1 MDHVNG
7 VRANAMPLFDVYLS
21 MYEGRYRIHIKHTR
35 YPSRPPPHRRHID
48 GSNTHKTR
56 HPRPYCTSK
65 NASKDPRHPRPTTT
79 RVCVGDISRAP
90 PVLARLDTRR
100 RARRRRRSIDRARV
114 FLYARKIVVR
124 VSSRRRARS
133 PFERFIH
140 SFIHSSVGRSV
151 TRIDSIVD
159 SFVGFLATAR
169 ARRGET
175 DPERRE
181 RTHVYS

>member
-1 MDHVNG
+1 
-7 VRANAMPLFDVYLS
+7 
-21 MYEGRYRIHIKHTR
+21 
-35 YPSRPPPHRRHID
+35 
-48 GSNTHKTR
+48 
-56 HPRPYCTSK
+56 
-65 NASKDPRHPRPTTT
+65 
-79 RVCVGDISRAP
+79 
-90 PVLARLDTRR
+90 
-100 RARRRRRSIDRARV
+100 
-114 FLYARKIVVR
+114 LYARKIVVR

-159 SFVGFLATAR
+159 SFDGFLATAR

>member
-1 MDHVNG
+1 MNG

-21 MYEGRYRIHIKHTR
+21 MYEYIYRIHIKHTR
-35 YPSRPPPHRRHID
+35 YPSRPPPHRRHIA

-56 HPRPYCTSK
+56 HPRPYFTSK

-140 SFIHSSVGRSV
+140 SFIHSSVKHHLGV
-151 TRIDSIVD
+151 ERIEQSNEVF
-159 SFVGFLATAR
+159 SRRARNR
-169 ARRGET
+169 ARREGDIRKTT
-175 DPERRE
+175 DCS
-181 RTHVYS
+181 VSSSS